1 MACRVRPPGVAPEG
15 WTSWIGGGCPGS
27 GRIGLARNGGVHGRE
42 QDGGALQSENARS
55 SGTSA
60 QHHRPWRSATSRSR
74 KGSRESI
81 TPPDEPGSSRRSR
94 KDSRAGRPSLPGE
107 ANEHLSG
114 EKKKRRKKKTSE
126 TDT

>member
-1 MACRVRPPGVAPEG
+1 MDVNKMAARYNLKIPGVATPALSTTDLG
-15 WTSWIGGGCPGS
+15 A
-27 GRIGLARNGGVHGRE
+27 AR
-42 QDGGALQSENARS
+42 QS
-55 SGTSA
+55 
-60 QHHRPWRSATSRSR
+60 HSR

-114 EKKKRRKKKTSE
+114 EKKKRRKKKAGEAE
-126 TDT
+126 T

>member
-1 MACRVRPPGVAPEG
+1 MAASMDVNKMAARYNLKIPGAAAPALSTTDLG
-15 WTSWIGGGCPGS
+15 A
-27 GRIGLARNGGVHGRE
+27 AR
-42 QDGGALQSENARS
+42 Q
-55 SGTSA
+55 
-60 QHHRPWRSATSRSR
+60 SRSR
-74 KGSRESI
+74 KGSRDSI

-126 TDT
+126 AEA